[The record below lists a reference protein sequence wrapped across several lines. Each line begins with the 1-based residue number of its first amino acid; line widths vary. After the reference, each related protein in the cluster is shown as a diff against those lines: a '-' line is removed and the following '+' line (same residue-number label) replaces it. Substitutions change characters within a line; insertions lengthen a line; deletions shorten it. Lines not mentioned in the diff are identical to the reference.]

1 MEAVYL
7 VLVNRERARERER
20 ERTKIFAVCSVTQD
34 IPAVYE
40 QSVCEQ
46 FHIPFQSGDDEI
58 LRRMERG
65 YTAERYR
72 FVGSAE
78 GAPRVVKT
86 LQCCMIITCHYTA
99 I

>member
-7 VLVNRERARERER
+7 VLVNRERARER

-34 IPAVYE
+34 IPA
-40 QSVCEQ
+40 VCEQ